1 MEFKS
6 RKEKEVS
13 KTITMDFSEY
23 ENDLKTAENK
33 GESTIIQLINKAKK
47 LGVIQFEYEELKSN
61 VSKAQDSQA
70 RFQAGEMFRKGLL

>member
-1 MEFKS
+1 M
-6 RKEKEVS
+6 S